1 MKSLELFKGTGS
13 FGKVAKKYKLDN
25 ISLDLE
31 EQFKPDIQVDILKW
45 KYKEFF
51 KNFVPDLIWASPPCN
66 TYSPLAYPLKERDTK
81 TAEPFSDRAKLGTKI
96 LYRTLKI
103 IQYALSLNP
112 NLIFVMENPR
122 GMMRYDTK
130 VKKLLVSTATYCNY
144 GDVKWKPTDFFNN
157 LPDGL
162 ELDYVKRSECKKYK
176 PITELTLKER
186 YSIPS
191 KLIDSILKQMMES
204 YKKLIKK

>member
-31 EQFKPDIQVDILKW
+31 EKFKPDIQVDILKW
-45 KYKEFF
+45 KYKDFF
-51 KNFVPDLIWASPPCN
+51 KNFVPDLIWASPPCE
-66 TYSPLAYPLKERDTK
+66 TFSVLAYPFKERDIK

-96 LYRTLKI
+96 LHRTLKI

-112 NLIFVMENPR
+112 KLIFVMENPR
-122 GMMRYDTK
+122 GMMRYDSK

-157 LPDGL
+157 LPEGL
-162 ELDYVKRSECKKYK
+162 DLEYVKISECKKFI
-176 PITELTLKER
+176 PVEELTLKDR

-191 KLIDSILKQMMES
+191 KLIKSILNQMIQS
-204 YKKLIKK
+204 YNFNA